1 MGEALYSDA
10 IVALAAR
17 KLSRLPEPDVSAVR
31 NNPLCGDRVTLDLT
45 VAEGIVTAAGGD
57 ARGCALCC
65 AGLAALLDDL
75 PGRKLAD
82 LPAQIETARRLVA
95 SGVSEPESAFA
106 AMLDR
111 PIPRPRQKCVLLPV
125 EALKEALSSLSTNTQ
140 EYRA

>member
-17 KLSRLPEPDVSAVR
+17 KFARLPQPDASAVR
-31 NNPLCGDRVTLDLT
+31 NNPLCGDRVTLDLR

-65 AGLAALLDDL
+65 AALAALLDDL
-75 PGRKLAD
+75 PGRKLTE
-82 LPAQIETARRLVA
+82 LPGQIDTARCLVA
-95 SGVSEPESAFA
+95 TGVSEVASALSA
-106 AMLDR
+106 LLDR

-125 EALKEALSSLSTNTQ
+125 EALNDALSSLSTNAQ
-140 EYRA
+140 E

>member
-1 MGEALYSDA
+1 MGDALYSEA

-17 KLSRLPEPDVSAVR
+17 KVARLPQPDVSAIR

-65 AGLAALLDDL
+65 AGLTALLDDL

-82 LPAQIETARRLVA
+82 LPEQMAATRHFVA
-95 SGVSEPESAFA
+95 SGTTGAGSAFA
-106 AMLDR
+106 ALLDR
-111 PIPRPRQKCVLLPV
+111 PIPRPRQKCVLLPL
-125 EALKEALSSLSTNTQ
+125 ETLKEALSSLSTKVQ
-140 EYRA
+140 E

>member
-17 KLSRLPEPDVSAVR
+17 KLSRLSQPDVSAVR
-31 NNPLCGDRVTLDLT
+31 NNPLCGDRVTLDLI
-45 VAEGIVTAAGGD
+45 VADGTVTAAGGD
-57 ARGCALCC
+57 ARGCSLCC

-75 PGRKLAD
+75 PGRKLTE
-82 LPAQIETARRLVA
+82 LPGQIATARRLVA
-95 SGVSEPESAFA
+95 TGVSEAGSAFA

-125 EALKEALSSLSTNTQ
+125 EALNDALSSLSTKPQ
-140 EYRA
+140 E